1 MHREYPKLIFIC
13 ATFVVAFMLLKLG
26 YFDWLD
32 HLRGNGDIMSLFVA
46 GFFMSISFTA
56 AFGLAALIEMAP
68 YVDPLVAVP
77 VAAMGALFADAFLF
91 TFLRFSVEDE
101 IQKLR
106 DSKAGRWLR
115 SKLHHESISQTL
127 REYILLSVAGL
138 VIASPLP
145 DELGV
150 SMLSASHDVQ
160 PRKFVLFCYVVNA
173 FGIWLIIMASRATV

>member
-1 MHREYPKLIFIC
+1 MPREYPKLLFIC
-13 ATFVVAFMLLKLG
+13 ATFICAFVLLRLG

-32 HLRGNGDIMSLFVA
+32 QLRGNGDIMTLFVA

-56 AFGLAALIEMAP
+56 AFGLAALIELAP
-68 YVDPLVAVP
+68 FVNPLVAVP
-77 VAAMGALFADAFLF
+77 VATMGALCADLLLF
-91 TFLRFSVEDE
+91 SFLRVSVEDE

-106 DSKAGRWLR
+106 ESRVGRWFHA
-115 SKLHHESISQTL
+115 KLHHESIPSTL

-160 PRKFVLFCYVVNA
+160 PRKFVIFCYVVNA
-173 FGIWLIIMASRATV
+173 FGIWIILMAARATL

>member
-1 MHREYPKLIFIC
+1 MPREYPKLIFIS
-13 ATFVVAFMLLKLG
+13 ATFIVAFVFLKLG

-32 HLRGNGDIMSLFVA
+32 HLRGNGNMMSLFVA

-68 YVDPLVAVP
+68 YADPLVAVP
-77 VAAMGALFADAFLF
+77 VAAMGALCADAFLF
-91 TFLRFSVEDE
+91 SFLRFSVEDE

-106 DSKAGRWLR
+106 ESTAGKILR
-115 SKLHHESISQTL
+115 GLLHHQKMPSKL

-173 FGIWLIIMASRATV
+173 FGIWLIVMAARAGI